1 MFITKLELY
10 RSSRFHVR
18 GIEKLVIQPSMKTQ
32 ILLGTNGSGKS
43 SLVRIGFT
51 VMPPKA
57 TDFIEKKGYKI
68 LHCNRHG
75 HEYELRTIF
84 ESKTPEHHFYCDGE
98 DLNPGRTGSVQ
109 MELIREHF
117 NMTYEL
123 HDVLTGQVRF
133 TDMSPLQRREWITRL
148 SSADFDYVI
157 KLHNRIKKAQRGAVE
172 VIQHQAGRLVDESA
186 KKLGDNETRELAN
199 QSKEMQRQLATLFS
213 MLDTEL
219 PSDYQD
225 VSNHILRINA
235 QIESVVERML
245 KTRLHRPVEV
255 RAGEL
260 SDIQEQ
266 KDELHSE
273 RKMLMAALHEVS
285 DQHQL
290 IDKQI
295 HEISILDNIDPLQ
308 LQLDIDTLNLQI
320 ATLNATFKTGLEP
333 ALLARNPN
341 QVSAV
346 DEVIAALHAIIQDE
360 HQEFTREK
368 VQAQQQTMQQ
378 LQETY
383 RAGTSRISEIQYR
396 LNHIANC
403 STIACPKCN
412 HTFKEGVDANEEQH
426 LRDTLRKGE
435 SFKQNMESKLEST
448 RNYLTD
454 ARERSD
460 RFHDIQALRDRYPY
474 LAGLW
479 NLFNSNGGVQ
489 RGRELIPLCRDFIH
503 DSEKAMQIERLGFE
517 LAPLIEKM
525 NQLKQLDQAGS
536 LRDLHTKLT
545 LRIAEIQTRMSAVQQ
560 VIAIVEKYYRDRMEF
575 EGNRDVL
582 DRLIEQQQAAFKV
595 LVDFSFNE
603 EVTAQIKKYQV
614 SLALLETSLTEA
626 EMQAGIVKDIER
638 NLEDMKQREAAL
650 KLLERVLSPKDGLI
664 AEQILVFIN
673 TFIDKINEVI
683 SKVWGYNLALSPCD
697 LEDGE
702 LNYKFPMYIH
712 NHKNVIPDIAF
723 GSDSQVDIVNQAF
736 RLVVYKFMRLEG
748 YPLYLD
754 ELGRTFDEVHRHNL
768 TLAIKDLIDDETY
781 SQLFFISHS
790 FESQNSYPNSQIA
803 VLDDSH
809 VSLKR
814 TYNEHV
820 EIA

>member
-1 MFITKLELY
+1 MFITRLELF

-43 SLVRIGFT
+43 SLIRIGFT

-68 LHCNRHG
+68 LHCTRHG
-75 HEYELRTIF
+75 RDYELRTIF

-109 MELIREHF
+109 LELIREHF
-117 NMTYEL
+117 NMTADL
-123 HDVLTGQVRF
+123 HDVLTGQTRF
-133 TDMSPLQRREWITRL
+133 TAMSPLQRREWITRL

-157 KLHNRIKKAQRGAVE
+157 KLHGRIKKAHRGAGE
-172 VIQHQAGRLVDESA
+172 VIKHQAGRLVDESA
-186 KKLGDNETRELAN
+186 KKLGDNETRELSN
-199 QSKEMQRQLATLFS
+199 QSREMRNQLATLFS
-213 MLDTEL
+213 LLDPDL
-219 PSDYQD
+219 PEEYSD
-225 VSNHILRINA
+225 VSARILRANTH
-235 QIESVVERML
+235 IESIVDRMMKTKLHKPSVV
-245 KTRLHRPVEV
+245 KD
-255 RAGEL
+255 AEL
-260 SDIQEQ
+260 SAVGNQL
-266 KDELHSE
+266 DELRSE
-273 RKMLMAALHEVS
+273 RKMLMAALQEVS

-295 HEISILDNIDPLQ
+295 HEISILDDIDPVELQ
-308 LQLDIDTLNLQI
+308 QSIDALNQQI
-320 ATLNATFKTGLEP
+320 ADLSKTFKTGLEP
-333 ALLARNPN
+333 AMLARHTS
-341 QVSAV
+341 QVAAV
-346 DEVIAALHAIIQDE
+346 DEVIAALHGVMQDE
-360 HQEFTREK
+360 QQEFTREK
-368 VQAQQQTMQQ
+368 VQEQQQAMQQ

-435 SFKQNMESKLEST
+435 QFKLNMENKLESVRT
-448 RNYLTD
+448 YLTD

-460 RFHDIQALRDRYPY
+460 RFHEIQSLRDRYPY

-479 NLFNSNGGVQ
+479 NLFNSNGGVR
-489 RGRELIPLCRDFIH
+489 RGRELVPLCRDFIH

-536 LRDLHTKLT
+536 LRELHTKLT
-545 LRIAEIQTRMSAVQQ
+545 LRIAEIQTRMGETQQAV
-560 VIAIVEKYYRDRMEF
+560 AIVERYHRDRIEF
-575 EGNRDVL
+575 EDNRGVL
-582 DRLIEQQQAAFKV
+582 DRLMDEQNAAFKM

-603 EVTAQIKKYQV
+603 EVNEQIRKYQM
-614 SLALLETSLTEA
+614 SLGLIETSLAEA

-650 KLLERVLSPKDGLI
+650 KLLEQILSPKDGLI

-673 TFIDKINEVI
+673 TFIDKINDVI
-683 SKVWGYNLALSPCD
+683 AKVWGYNLALSPCN

-702 LNYKFPMYIH
+702 LDYKFPMYIH
-712 NHKNVIPDIAF
+712 TQDNVIPDIEF

-736 RLVVYKFMRLEG
+736 RLVVYKFLRLDG